1 MEQKNMEKG
10 DYFIIFCYHVAS
22 EFYDF
27 LWEVPSTFDICSF
40 TDILTLIQAVI
51 FVDNSGADVILGI
64 LPFARELLRHG
75 AQVCFGVPAP
85 FMHRLWKCLCLVN

>member
-22 EFYDF
+22 KFYDF